1 MIDRRGRGEGRS
13 AEDYKGDNETRI
25 TRANSPETA
34 CIFCMIRDVI

>member
-1 MIDRRGRGEGRS
+1 MDEERVEALRTI
-13 AEDYKGDNETRI
+13 YKGDNETRI